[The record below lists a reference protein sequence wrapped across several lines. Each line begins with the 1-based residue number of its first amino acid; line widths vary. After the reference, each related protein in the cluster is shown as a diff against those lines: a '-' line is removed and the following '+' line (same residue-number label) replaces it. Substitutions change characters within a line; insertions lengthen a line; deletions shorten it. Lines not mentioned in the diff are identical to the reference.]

1 MEAKSNHQSYPA
13 NWGVQFLC
21 DCIKKGEAI
30 SLHSGVTQKISTH
43 GIHLFSD
50 HLCKNKRIAM
60 HLMIPSQQSNAPL
73 KIVKIIGHNV
83 ETELENDKFL
93 TEIEFVHFEEDGL
106 KVLEKSLHK
115 CFDPHDYPQIAE
127 CA

>member
-21 DCIKKGEAI
+21 DCKKNGGVI

-43 GIHLFSD
+43 GVRLFND
-50 HLCKNKRIAM
+50 HICKDKKIAM
-60 HLMIPSQQSNAPL
+60 HLMIPSQRSNAPL

-83 ETELENDKFL
+83 ETELENDKFM

-106 KVLEKSLHK
+106 KVLEKNLRE
-115 CFDPHDYPQIAE
+115 CFDPHDYPQTAE
-127 CA
+127 CV